1 MRISDWSSDG
11 YSSELND
18 DAGYRSRDLRR
29 AVCRAISD
37 DDYLQLFRRQAL
49 RPDSVETAANRGA
62 AVPDSDD
69 NAYQRVMYWGHIRC
83 SANHFIVVKQWF
95 RVSHLDGQAF
105 EAAGRTRRWRSWRS
119 EEHTSELQS
128 LMRISYAVF
137 CLKKIYTSCSSII
150 FIF

>member
-1 MRISDWSSDG
+1 MCQTAVACRIG
-11 YSSELND
+11 AGAMFGQND

-29 AVCRAISD
+29 AVCRAIID

-69 NAYQRVMYWGHIRC
+69 NAYQRVMYW
-83 SANHFIVVKQWF
+83 
-95 RVSHLDGQAF
+95 
-105 EAAGRTRRWRSWRS
+105 RS

-137 CLKKIYTSCSSII
+137 C
-150 FIF
+150 